1 MFINKLELFD
11 YRGITHLELQ
21 FKPGVNLIVGV
32 NGMGKSSI
40 LDALAILMSGF
51 IRRVENAE
59 KKSRK
64 FVESDIANDNSAMM
78 TSIELTYEDEIIKWS
93 SARKSNKNIK
103 NLVADAVYRSEL
115 SQLNEVT
122 NKIHERVVNQIINR
136 DSTLSLP
143 IAVAYD
149 VNRAVVDPPILA
161 KGLAEIQLFDVYD
174 QALEQKSGADF
185 NGFFKWFRKLEDI
198 ENEKIR
204 DNHGYRIKELNTVFD
219 TVIIWDAA

>member
-11 YRGITHLELQ
+11 HRGITHLELQ

-78 TSIELTYEDEIIKWS
+78 TSIELTYEDEII
-93 SARKSNKNIK
+93 
-103 NLVADAVYRSEL
+103 
-115 SQLNEVT
+115 
-122 NKIHERVVNQIINR
+122 
-136 DSTLSLP
+136 
-143 IAVAYD
+143 
-149 VNRAVVDPPILA
+149 
-161 KGLAEIQLFDVYD
+161 
-174 QALEQKSGADF
+174 
-185 NGFFKWFRKLEDI
+185 
-198 ENEKIR
+198 
-204 DNHGYRIKELNTVFD
+204 
-219 TVIIWDAA
+219 

>member
-11 YRGITHLELQ
+11 YRGITHLDLQ

-32 NGMGKSSI
+32 NGTGKSSI
-40 LDALAILMSGF
+40 LDALAIMMSGF

-78 TSIELTYEDEIIKWS
+78 CSIELTYDDEIIQWS
-93 SARKSNKNIK
+93 SARKSNKNI
-103 NLVADAVYRSEL
+103 NNPITDAVYRSEL

-122 NKIHERVVNQIINR
+122 HNIHERVVNQFN
-136 DSTLSLP
+136 SEEGLLSLP
-143 IAVAYD
+143 VVVAYD
-149 VNRAVVDPPILA
+149 VNRAVIEPPMRV
-161 KGLAEIQLFDVYD
+161 KGVAETKLFDVYD

-185 NGFFKWFRKLEDI
+185 DGFFKWFRKLEDI
-198 ENEKIR
+198 ENEKNKR
-204 DNHGYRIKELNTVFD
+204 
-219 TVIIWDAA
+219 